1 MVNLVKRNSNCVLG
15 IIKLIDEKFSKK
27 LDIYSKKV
35 KLLINDLIMMIEFKR
50 DKKNRSKN
58 ALFNPYKNG
67 ISSYDMAYLSSKR
80 NLKIK
85 TVYLEND
92 SKKDYLAA

>member
-1 MVNLVKRNSNCVLG
+1 MCIKNLFSFN
-15 IIKLIDEKFSKK
+15 KLKILKK
-27 LDIYSKKV
+27 LDIYLKKV
-35 KLLINDLIMMIEFKR
+35 KLIIKDLIKMIEFKKS
-50 DKKNRSKN
+50 KKSRSKN

-67 ISSYDMAYLSSKR
+67 ISSYDMSYLSSKR
-80 NLKIK
+80 NFKNK

>member
-1 MVNLVKRNSNCVLG
+1 MCIRNLFLFN
-15 IIKLIDEKFSKK
+15 KLKIHKK

-35 KLLINDLIMMIEFKR
+35 KLLINDFKMMIECKR
-50 DKKNRSKN
+50 SKKNRSKN
-58 ALFNPYKNG
+58 PLFNPYKNG

-80 NLKIK
+80 NLKNK
-85 TVYLEND
+85 TLYLEDD

>member
-1 MVNLVKRNSNCVLG
+1 MNRNSNCVLR
-15 IIKLIDEKFSKK
+15 IYFHEINKKFSKK

-35 KLLINDLIMMIEFKR
+35 KLLINDLLMMIEFKR
-50 DKKNRSKN
+50 SKKNRSKN

-80 NLKIK
+80 NLKNK
-85 TVYLEND
+85 TVYLEIN